1 MKYQIFL
8 VSLVFLSL
16 ILVFN
21 VPNSFGHG
29 LGTETMPSVMIDGT
43 KATLQV
49 ASNTNLDT
57 GSRQITI
64 SLFETSSSNAIN
76 NVSFIVDLIKNDE
89 RLFINNFERD
99 NGVLIMNLIPSKDS
113 DVQIVNEG
121 SLASFFGLE
130 SDEFNLKGNVFENGG
145 LYKFNVKILTINN
158 YNNVLSQQVNYDLGI
173 SIPETTYYEID
184 DENFGSQRLGIVTYF
199 DQITK
204 FNYNQITK
212 EIEFSFPFDWE
223 QNTID
228 QTSIIHEEI
237 LIPRSFGDLLVSSFN
252 VSLNDIQ
259 LPESAINIDDFSAEE
274 RIVHVIVNQDVLQ
287 EVFSKNQFNTNEVI
301 IKIKPSDENLPL
313 MGITKN
319 GQFKV
324 ILSWEDEIKSNSNVK
339 LNYDILDTFLKDK
352 PISVPYELKIF
363 YNDNKV
369 LNKNA
374 MSTGSK
380 TETNSF
386 EFYVSTDISGILIVK
401 FENLGENQ
409 LANLEFP
416 LIVDR
421 KIDVK
426 QEYFI
431 PEWVKNNAKWWS
443 AEEIDDKT
451 FANGIEYLIKQGIIV
466 VPVTSSEGEESQIT
480 IIPDWVKVNAVW
492 WGNNQIDDKTF
503 ANGIEY
509 LIKVGII
516 VV

>member
-1 MKYQIFL
+1 
-8 VSLVFLSL
+8 VS
-16 ILVFN
+16 
-21 VPNSFGHG
+21 
-29 LGTETMPSVMIDGT
+29 
-43 KATLQV
+43 
-49 ASNTNLDT
+49 
-57 GSRQITI
+57 
-64 SLFETSSSNAIN
+64 
-76 NVSFIVDLIKNDE
+76 
-89 RLFINNFERD
+89 
-99 NGVLIMNLIPSKDS
+99 
-113 DVQIVNEG
+113 EG

-130 SDEFNLKGNVFENGG
+130 SDEFNLKGKVFENGG

-158 YNNVLSQQVNYDLGI
+158 YNNVLSQQVSYDLGI

-184 DENFGSQRLGIVTYF
+184 DENFGNQKLGIVTYF
-199 DQITK
+199 DQITE
-204 FNYNQITK
+204 FNYNQSTK

-228 QTSIIHEEI
+228 QTSVIHEEI
-237 LIPRSFGDLLVSSFN
+237 LIPKSFGDLLVSSFSA
-252 VSLNDIQ
+252 SLNDIQ
-259 LPESAINIDDFSAEE
+259 LPASAINIDDFSAEE
-274 RIVHVIVNQDVLQ
+274 RIVHVIVSQDVLQ
-287 EVFSKNQFNTNEVI
+287 EVFSENQFNTNEVI
-301 IKIKPSDENLPL
+301 LKIKPSDENLPL
-313 MGITKN
+313 TGITKN

-324 ILSWEDEIKSNSNVK
+324 TLSWEDEIKSNSNVK

-363 YNDNKV
+363 YEDIMVKW
-369 LNKNA
+369 KNA
-374 MSTGSK
+374 ISAGSK

-386 EFYVSTDISGILIVK
+386 EFYIPTDISGILIVK
-401 FENLGENQ
+401 FENLDENQ

-443 AEEIDDKT
+443 AKEIDDRT
-451 FANGIEYLIKQGIIV
+451 FANGIEYMIKQGIIV
-466 VPVTSSEGEESQIT
+466 VPVTSSEEESQIT
-480 IIPDWVKVNAVW
+480 VIPDWVRANAAW
-492 WGNNQIDDKTF
+492 WGNNQIDDRTF

>member
-1 MKYQIFL
+1 MRHQIFL
-8 VSLVFLSL
+8 VSLVFLSI

-43 KATLQV
+43 EATLQV

-64 SLFETSSSNAIN
+64 SLFETSSNNAIN
-76 NVSFIVDLIKNDE
+76 NVSFVVDLIKNDE
-89 RLFINNFERD
+89 RLFVNNFERD
-99 NGVLIMNLIPSKDS
+99 NGILIMNLIPSEDS

-130 SDEFNLKGNVFENGG
+130 SDEFNLKGKVFEDGG

-158 YNNVLSQQVNYDLGI
+158 YKNVLSQQVSYDLGI

-199 DQITK
+199 DQITE
-204 FNYNQITK
+204 FNYNQSAK
-212 EIEFSFPFDWE
+212 EVEFSFPFDWE
-223 QNTID
+223 QDTID
-228 QTSIIHEEI
+228 QTSVIHEEI
-237 LIPRSFGDLLVSSFN
+237 LIPKSFGDLLVSSFSA
-252 VSLNDIQ
+252 SLNGIQ
-259 LPESAINIDDFSAEE
+259 LPESTINIDDFSAEE
-274 RIVHVIVNQDVLQ
+274 RIVHVVVSQDMLQ
-287 EVFSKNQFNTNEVI
+287 EIFSENQFNTNEII

-324 ILSWEDEIKSNSNVK
+324 TLSWEDEIKSNSNVI
-339 LNYDILDTFLKDK
+339 LNYDILDTFLKDR

-363 YNDNKV
+363 YEDIMVKW
-369 LNKNA
+369 KNA
-374 MSTGSK
+374 ISTGSK

-386 EFYVSTDISGILIVK
+386 EFFVPTDISGILIVK
-401 FENLGENQ
+401 FENLGNNQ

-421 KIDVK
+421 KVDEK

-451 FANGIEYLIKQGIIV
+451 FANGIEYMIKQGIIV
-466 VPVTSSEGEESQIT
+466 VPVTSSEEEGQIT
-480 IIPDWVKVNAVW
+480 MIPDWVRANAAW